1 MAAVNLVATLS
12 RYHQDMAT
20 ASVSGL
26 AETLIAPGPTSEYP
40 SRMRRFGQL
49 VGSWDAKGSRLN
61 EATGD
66 WTEREFTWVVD
77 YILDGRAVQ
86 DIEVEASEAHPSGYA
101 TVATAVRVYDQ
112 HAGLWRV
119 SYFAPTTGE
128 YCHLVATPYRTGIRQ
143 DGTRTDGKPIRW
155 NFTSITPDAFAW
167 EGWVSDDE
175 GATWRLIER
184 NEAVRVS

>member
-1 MAAVNLVATLS
+1 MT
-12 RYHQDMAT
+12 T

-26 AETLIAPGPTSEYP
+26 ADALIAPGPTPEYP
-40 SRMRRFGQL
+40 GRMRRFGQL
-49 VGSWDAKGSRLN
+49 VGTWSAKGSRVD
-61 EATGD
+61 EATGEWVVRD
-66 WTEREFTWVVD
+66 FTWIVD

-86 DIEVEASEAHPSGYA
+86 DVEIEASTTHPSGFE
-101 TVATAVRVYDQ
+101 TVATAVRVYDP
-112 HAGLWRV
+112 HAGVWRV

-128 YCHLVATPYRTGIRQ
+128 YCHLVATPYRNGVRQ

-155 NFTSITPDAFAW
+155 NFVSITADEYAW

-175 GATWRLIER
+175 GATWRLIEH